1 MFQESEIVDLLMV
14 LFLTPIM
21 VATYRVIKV
30 EGRQWFAAAYTMI
43 ALGYVF
49 TVAEGYVAPDALDL
63 LEHVTHAFSG
73 AFTLLGAAALFRS
86 ARQDGVR
93 AAR

>member
-1 MFQESEIVDLLMV
+1 MYQESEIVDLLMV

-30 EGRQWFAAAYTMI
+30 EGKQWFAAAYTMI
-43 ALGYVF
+43 ALGYF
-49 TVAEGYVAPDALDL
+49 LTVAEGFIARDALNL

-73 AFTLLGAAALFRS
+73 VFTLLGAAALFRS
-86 ARQDGVR
+86 RRRHRAVTAR
-93 AAR
+93 